1 MANAAKQ
8 AAAPYGS
15 GQGGT
20 HPAPPQRAAAADV
33 GLAPSW
39 QGVSN
44 SGQLCLFPFLHFTYF
59 TRELIRQ

>member
-1 MANAAKQ
+1 MSNAAKQ

-20 HPAPPQRAAAADV
+20 HPAPPQQQRAVAA

-44 SGQLCLFPFLHFTYF
+44 SGQLCLFLFYMLLTSHAN
-59 TRELIRQ
+59 